1 MIDAKARDA
10 FRVLHTADWH
20 LGKLLGEHSRETE
33 HTQFLQQLLAN
44 IHDHDVDALIIAGD
58 VFDSAN
64 PPQSALAQYYDFLS
78 KLYRE
83 TDCCVV
89 VIGGNHDSPGNLE
102 APRQLLRSL
111 RTYVVGAKPA
121 ESANMVIPLPSPEA
135 PRLLVAALPF
145 LRDRDLRVGQSGQN
159 AADIQKDLVKGIRQC
174 YVEAAA
180 TARATSKAPMPILAT
195 GHLTVTGCTTSDSER
210 DVHIGGLGA
219 VTADVFPSD
228 FAYVALG
235 HLHRPQKAGVDHVR
249 YSGSP
254 IALSFSESKD
264 SKELRLLDF
273 DARGLALQQSLPVPA
288 FRQLVQITTRPDTFS
303 ADLARFIPKAGPLKT
318 WVEIIVEDPV
328 PGENLY
334 DLAQKQ
340 AVGRDFEVIR
350 VVSKRTKALTG
361 ASLGETDPAG
371 DLDQAL
377 SDPRKVFEMRLE
389 REPGLLDADKEALRL
404 AFTELCEIQAHKV
417 ADLGGAKMGGRS

>member
-33 HTQFLQQLLAN
+33 HAQFLQLLLESIKN
-44 IHDHDVDALIIAGD
+44 HGVDAVVIAGD

-78 KLYRE
+78 RLYRE

-121 ESANMVIPLPSPEA
+121 LCPELIIPLPSPEA

-159 AADIQKDLVKGIRQC
+159 ATDIQKDLVKGIRQC

-180 TARATSKAPMPILAT
+180 TARATSKAPLPILAT

-219 VTADVFPSD
+219 VTADIFPSD

-235 HLHRPQKAGVDHVR
+235 HLHRPQKAGVEHVR

-288 FRQLVQITTRPDTFS
+288 FRQLVQITTRPDTLA
-303 ADLARFIPKAGPLKT
+303 ADLARFIPKACLLKT

-340 AVGRDFEVIR
+340 AAGRDFEVIR
-350 VVSKRTKALTG
+350 VVSKRSRELTG

-377 SDPRKVFEMRLE
+377 SDPRNVFEMRLE
-389 REPGLLDADKEALRL
+389 REPGLLNADKEALRL
-404 AFTELCEIQAHKV
+404 AFTELCEIQAHRAAEPV
-417 ADLGGAKMGGRS
+417 GAKMGGRS